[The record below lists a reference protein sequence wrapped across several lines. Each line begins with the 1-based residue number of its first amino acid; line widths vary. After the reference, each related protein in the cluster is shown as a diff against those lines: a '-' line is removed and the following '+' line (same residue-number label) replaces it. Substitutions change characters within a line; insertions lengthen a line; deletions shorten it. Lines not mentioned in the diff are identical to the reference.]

1 MDEVS
6 QAVPTPVP
14 AASVLLVHDAPLEVL
29 LVRRGASAVFSSALV
44 FPGGVV
50 DSHDACEEWLPHVT
64 GAELLETA
72 ERSFRIAACR
82 ELFEEADV
90 LFCDGAVSVAGSEQ
104 RSYFERIRGAGA
116 RIPLDSVIPF
126 GHWITPEGAD
136 KRFDTHFYV
145 CRAPDGAVAKSDGR
159 EIVMA
164 EWIKPQE
171 IIASAQRGE
180 RALMFPTLLNLM
192 RLAESADVESAL
204 AAAARRPNFTVLP
217 RVERR
222 GESKFIVI
230 PAMAG
235 YGVMEQKFRD

>member
-1 MDEVS
+1 MDEGG
-6 QAVPTPVP
+6 QAVATPVP
-14 AASVLLVHDAPLEVL
+14 AASVLLVRDAPLEVL
-29 LVRRGASAVFSSALV
+29 LVRRSAGAVFSSALV

-50 DSHDACEEWLPHVT
+50 DSHDASEEWLPHVT

-90 LFCDGAVSVAGSEQ
+90 FFCDGASSMAGSEQ
-104 RSYFERIRGAGA
+104 RSYFERIRNAGA
-116 RIPLDSVIPF
+116 HIPLGSVIPF
-126 GHWITPEGAD
+126 GHWITPEGVG

-145 CRAPDGAVAKSDGR
+145 CRAPNGAVAKSDGR
-159 EIVMA
+159 EIVTA
-164 EWIKPQE
+164 EWVKPQE

-180 RALMFPTLLNLM
+180 RTLMFPTLLSLM

-204 AAAARRPNFTVLP
+204 AAAASRPSFTVLP

-235 YGVMEQKFRD
+235 YGVTEQKFRD

>member
-6 QAVPTPVP
+6 QAVPTPVQ
-14 AASVLLVHDAPLEVL
+14 AASVLLVRDAPLEVL

-50 DSHDACEEWLPHVT
+50 DSHDASEEWLPHVT

>member
-1 MDEVS
+1 V
-6 QAVPTPVP
+6 Q
-14 AASVLLVHDAPLEVL
+14 AASVLLVRDAPLEVL

-50 DSHDACEEWLPHVT
+50 DSHDASEEWLPHVT

>member
-14 AASVLLVHDAPLEVL
+14 AASVLLVRDAPLEVL

-50 DSHDACEEWLPHVT
+50 DSHDASEEWLPHVT

>member
-1 MDEVS
+1 M
-6 QAVPTPVP
+6 P
-14 AASVLLVHDAPLEVL
+14 AASVLLVRDTPFEVL
-29 LVRRGASAVFSSALV
+29 LVRRSASAVFSSALV
-44 FPGGVV
+44 FPGGIV
-50 DSHDACEEWLPHVT
+50 DSQDAGEEWLPHVT

-90 LFCDGAVSVAGSEQ
+90 YFCDGTGSLAGSEQ
-104 RSYFERIRGAGA
+104 RSYFERIRSAGA
-116 RIPLDSVIPF
+116 RIPLGSVIPF
-126 GHWITPEGAD
+126 GHWITPEGVG

-145 CRAPDGAVAKSDGR
+145 CRAPYGAVAKSDGR
-159 EIVMA
+159 ETVTA
-164 EWIKPQE
+164 EWVEPQE

-180 RALMFPTLLNLM
+180 RVLMFPTLLNLM

-204 AAAARRPNFTVLP
+204 AAAASRPNFTVLP

-230 PAMAG
+230 PATAG
-235 YGVMEQKFRD
+235 YGVTEQKFRD